1 MRAKRAAVNGIV
13 LLDKPSGR
21 SSNDALQEVK
31 RLFRAR
37 KAGHTGSLDP
47 LANGLLPICL
57 GEATKVSS
65 FLLDADKRYSLRAR
79 FGERTTTADA
89 EGEVTMTRST
99 AGIDERRVREL
110 LPEFR
115 GRQQQVPPMYS
126 AIKRQGQPLYKL
138 ARKGIEVDREP
149 REIEVFEFVLTARD
163 GDEYSFELHCSK
175 GTYVRTL
182 VEDIGERLGCGA
194 HVCALRRIGIGVF
207 QAPEYTGVTLE
218 TLHEAAREGPA
229 ALDAYRLPLDA
240 ALANWPAVTLSP
252 DMVFYV
258 RQGQAVQVP
267 GAPASGYLRLYA
279 RDGTF
284 VGMGR
289 VQEDGKVGPKRL
301 LAG

>member
-1 MRAKRAAVNGIV
+1 MRAKRVAVDGIV

-21 SSNDALQEVK
+21 TSNDALQEVK
-31 RLFRAR
+31 RVFRAR

-89 EGEVTMTRST
+89 EGEVVATRST
-99 AGIDERRVREL
+99 AGIDEQSVREL
-110 LPEFR
+110 LPAFC
-115 GRQQQVPPMYS
+115 GHQHQIPPMYS
-126 AIKRQGQPLYKL
+126 AIKRHGKPLYKL
-138 ARKGIEVDREP
+138 ARKGIEVEREP
-149 REIEVFEFVLTARD
+149 RAIDVFEFVLTGRD
-163 GDEYSFELHCSK
+163 GDEYSFDLHCSK

-194 HVCALRRIGIGVF
+194 HVCALRRTGVGVF
-207 QAPEYTGVTLE
+207 QAPEHAGVTLDA
-218 TLHEAAREGPA
+218 LHAAAREGPA
-229 ALDAYRLPLDA
+229 ALDAYRLPLDT
-240 ALANWPAVTLSP
+240 ALASWPGVTLSP

-267 GAPASGYLRLYA
+267 NAPASGYLRLYA

-289 VQEDGKVGPKRL
+289 VQDDGKVAPKRL
-301 LAG
+301 LAR